1 MLQAHLTKR
10 SHVQCVAALA
20 GMAAGGSP
28 RLTAC
33 TRAQESALP
42 LWAPGCIARRS
53 ALVTHCTRQRMCWR
67 RGCTL
72 SLQGASRTRRMAR
85 RMRACARARQPCRAA
100 SAQRLARKSALR
112 ARASAGTQG
121 PPRRRAGRAGQGRAR
136 AGAQVHISVATRKM
150 PQGVRTLPEILAL
163 AQGVEACPSLHL
175 RGIMTHGG
183 DFEARAPAHHR
194 ARALAA
200 PARLRGQRCE
210 GRTIYRA
217 SQVCA
222 QVQRCALFQRGLR
235 CRSPGSVTEA
245 AEVAV
250 CAVRAGSSHPASQHL
265 AASSGACKRPGSA
278 GEPAP
283 LTDAVLRAALQVC
296 AAAAAR
302 RGRALGGQPHGQQL
316 APAQGQRAAHGPG
329 AARRRAVRAAAH
341 RGGHAA
347 GRALAHAHRAHQEG
361 APRAPAAGERGAPLA
376 VDRVSDRVSG
386 ASA

>member
-112 ARASAGTQG
+112 ARASAGTRG

-183 DFEARAPAHHR
+183 DFEARGPAR
-194 ARALAA
+194 CVRALAA
-200 PARLRGQRCE
+200 PACLRRQGGCCR
-210 GRTIYRA
+210 RT
-217 SQVCA
+217 
-222 QVQRCALFQRGLR
+222 
-235 CRSPGSVTEA
+235 
-245 AEVAV
+245 
-250 CAVRAGSSHPASQHL
+250 
-265 AASSGACKRPGSA
+265 
-278 GEPAP
+278 
-283 LTDAVLRAALQVC
+283 
-296 AAAAAR
+296 
-302 RGRALGGQPHGQQL
+302 
-316 APAQGQRAAHGPG
+316 
-329 AARRRAVRAAAH
+329 
-341 RGGHAA
+341 
-347 GRALAHAHRAHQEG
+347 
-361 APRAPAAGERGAPLA
+361 APRSCVRRCSAVPCFNGA
-376 VDRVSDRVSG
+376 
-386 ASA
+386 

>member
-112 ARASAGTQG
+112 ARASAGTRG

-136 AGAQVHISVATRKM
+136 A
-150 PQGVRTLPEILAL
+150 
-163 AQGVEACPSLHL
+163 
-175 RGIMTHGG
+175 
-183 DFEARAPAHHR
+183 ARRCTSRWRR
-194 ARALAA
+194 ARCRRACARCRRSWRSRRA
-200 PARLRGQRCE
+200 WRPARPC
-210 GRTIYRA
+210 T
-217 SQVCA
+217 C
-222 QVQRCALFQRGLR
+222 
-235 CRSPGSVTEA
+235 
-245 AEVAV
+245 
-250 CAVRAGSSHPASQHL
+250 
-265 AASSGACKRPGSA
+265 AAS
-278 GEPAP
+278 
-283 LTDAVLRAALQVC
+283 
-296 AAAAAR
+296 
-302 RGRALGGQPHGQQL
+302 
-316 APAQGQRAAHGPG
+316 
-329 AARRRAVRAAAH
+329 
-341 RGGHAA
+341 
-347 GRALAHAHRAHQEG
+347 
-361 APRAPAAGERGAPLA
+361 
-376 VDRVSDRVSG
+376 
-386 ASA
+386 